1 MTDFIPT
8 DCPTPLCPNRM
19 QVHSIEQETP
29 DVWSLRLI
37 NHDFYPYLPG
47 QFALVSIRNSDETLR
62 AYTLSS
68 TPGLSPFIQLTVRC
82 LADGAG
88 SRWLTQQ
95 VKEGDYL
102 WLSDAQGEFTC
113 ANHTDDHYLMLAAGC
128 GVTPVMS
135 MCRDLLARPTPVD
148 IRVIFNVRSPADV
161 IFAHEWHSL
170 LQRYP
175 QQLHLTLMA
184 ESEATAGFIAGRI
197 NEQVMQQVA
206 PDINCRRVMTCG
218 PAPYM
223 AWVAQYCREQ
233 SVPADHFQQEQFRS
247 ADEAIDNSNELTMTI
262 SHPLRQVKVPVG
274 TSLLFALE
282 QHQVPVMAACRAG
295 VCGSCKTRILHGEY
309 TTTSTMTLTPA
320 EIAQGYVLAC
330 SCQLQGDVQL
340 A

>member
-8 DCPTPLCPNRM
+8 DCPTALCPNRM
-19 QVHSIEQETP
+19 QVHSIVQETP
-29 DVWSLRLI
+29 DVWSLQLI

-47 QFALVSIRNSDETLR
+47 QYALVSICNSDETLR

-68 TPGLSPFIQLTVRC
+68 TPGLTPFIQLTVRC
-82 LADGAG
+82 LSGGEG
-88 SRWLTQQ
+88 SQWLTQQ
-95 VKEGDYL
+95 VKKGDYL

-113 ANHTDDHYLMLAAGC
+113 ANFDDDHYLMLAAGC

-135 MCRDLLARPTPVD
+135 MCRYLLAQRPKAD

-161 IFAHEWHSL
+161 IFADAWQQL

-175 QQLHLTLMA
+175 QQLQLTLMA
-184 ESEATAGFIAGRI
+184 ESGATEGFIAGRI
-197 NEQVMQQVA
+197 NAQIMQQVA
-206 PDINCRRVMTCG
+206 PDIAHRRVMTCG

-223 AWVAQYCREQ
+223 DWIEQYCREQ
-233 SVPADHFQQEQFRS
+233 AVPSHHFQREQFRPS
-247 ADEAIDNSNELTMTI
+247 DEIIDTSNELTMTI
-262 SHPLRQVKVPVG
+262 SHPLRSVKVPVG

-309 TTTSTMTLTPA
+309 TTTSSMTLTTD

-330 SCQLQGDVQL
+330 SCQLHGDIQL

>member
-8 DCPTPLCPNRM
+8 DSPTPFCPNRM
-19 QVHSIEQETP
+19 QVHSIVQETP

-37 NHDFYPYLPG
+37 NHDFYSYLPG
-47 QFALVSIRNSDETLR
+47 QYALVSIRNSDETLR

-68 TPGLSPFIQLTVRC
+68 TPGLSPFVQLTVRC
-82 LADGAG
+82 LPDGEG

-95 VKEGDYL
+95 VNVGDYL

-113 ANHTDDHYLMLAAGC
+113 ANADDDHYLMLAAGC
-128 GVTPVMS
+128 GVTPVIS
-135 MCRDLLARPTPVD
+135 MCRALLAQRPQAD
-148 IRVIFNVRSPADV
+148 IRVIFNVRTPADV
-161 IFAHEWHSL
+161 IFANEWHNL

-175 QQLHLTLMA
+175 QQLKLTLMA
-184 ESEATAGFIAGRI
+184 ESAATAGFIEGRI
-197 NEQVMQQVA
+197 NAHIMQQIA
-206 PDINCRRVMTCG
+206 PDIARRRVMTCG

-223 AWVAQYCREQ
+223 AWVEQYCQ
-233 SVPADHFQQEQFRS
+233 QQQVPADHFQQEQFRT
-247 ADEAIDNSNELTMTI
+247 ADEVIDTSNELTMTI
-262 SHPLRQVKVPVG
+262 SRPLRSVNVPVG

-282 QHQVPVMAACRAG
+282 QHKIPVMAACRTG
-295 VCGSCKTRILHGEY
+295 VCGSCKTHILHGKY
-309 TTTSTMTLTPA
+309 TTTSTMTLTPE

>member
-8 DCPTPLCPNRM
+8 DCPTSLCPNRM
-19 QVHSIEQETP
+19 QVHAVVQETP
-29 DVWSLRLI
+29 DVWSLCLI

-47 QFALVSIRNSDETLR
+47 QYALVSIRNSDETLR

-82 LADGAG
+82 LADGQG
-88 SRWLTQQ
+88 SPWLTQQ
-95 VKEGDYL
+95 VNVGDYL
-102 WLSDAQGEFTC
+102 WLSEAQGEFTC
-113 ANHTDDHYLMLAAGC
+113 SHFDDDHYLMLAAGC

-135 MCRDLLARPTPVD
+135 MCRYLLAQRPHAD
-148 IRVIFNVRSPADV
+148 IRVIYNVRSPADV
-161 IFAHEWHSL
+161 IFADEWHML

-175 QQLHLTLMA
+175 QQLQLTLMA
-184 ESEATAGFIAGRI
+184 ESGATDGFIAGRL
-197 NEQVMQQVA
+197 NDQVMQQVA
-206 PDINCRRVMTCG
+206 PDIAHRRVMSCG

-223 AWVAQYCREQ
+223 AWAEQYCRQ
-233 SVPADHFQQEQFRS
+233 HGVAADHFQKEQFRS
-247 ADEAIDNSNELTMTI
+247 SADTIDTSNELTMTI
-262 SHPLRQVKVPVG
+262 SHPLQKVKVPVG

-282 QHQVPVMAACRAG
+282 QHKVPVMAACRAG

-309 TTTSTMTLTPA
+309 TTTSTMTLTP
-320 EIAQGYVLAC
+320 EELAQGYVLAC